1 MQGRGGADGR
11 ARLPVRNE
19 CDVGRRG
26 EAAEIVDEAR
36 LVAPVLCVDVQKQLR
51 LAVSRGHPKL
61 EQVARRIPRLL
72 QFHDARVVPQPS
84 TARNRAPRE
93 EPAPVAL
100 PGSPRR
106 LRRARR
112 ARRRALAG
120 PVSYTHLTLPTKA

>member
-51 LAVSRGHPKL
+51 LCKKVFGFSKLSEIQIASRL
-61 EQVARRIPRLL
+61 V
-72 QFHDARVVPQPS
+72 
-84 TARNRAPRE
+84 
-93 EPAPVAL
+93 
-100 PGSPRR
+100 
-106 LRRARR
+106 
-112 ARRRALAG
+112 
-120 PVSYTHLTLPTKA
+120 TLMAINTSGL